1 MGNYIG
7 HVHLD
12 VRDALKN
19 MTRRE
24 LANMFTNA
32 TTGRKLTSDEAKD
45 VLMDHLAAGHKV
57 IPLGKACEGFD
68 YTGSGCP
75 GHEVPTNG

>member
-12 VRDALKN
+12 VRGALTTMSN
-19 MTRRE
+19 RE
-24 LANMFTNA
+24 LSNLFSNSS
-32 TTGRKLTSDEAKD
+32 TGRGLTAEEARS
-45 VLMDHLAAGHKV
+45 VLLDHLEAGHKV

-68 YTGSGCP
+68 YAGGGCP
-75 GHEVPTNG
+75 GHEVATNG

>member
-1 MGNYIG
+1 MGNFIG

-12 VRDALKN
+12 VRGALKN

-24 LANMFTNA
+24 LANMFTNS
-32 TTGRKLTSDEAKD
+32 TTGRKLTADEAKD

-57 IPLGKACEGFD
+57 IPLGPACEGFD
-68 YTGSGCP
+68 YTGGGCP
-75 GHEVPTNG
+75 GHEVAPHG